1 MQIEVIEK
9 EIKALINEPGVQ
21 ASALLDG
28 GSGFIWHSASH
39 GMVEPPNWEAA
50 VDYWRLHNRMREHF
64 ASLGDLGAA
73 VMYHRKAVLAV
84 FPCGRHQ
91 ELLVACMAKHA
102 GVDWS
107 SVQRRVRALGAWLQD
122 Q

>member
-1 MQIEVIEK
+1 MQIELIEK
-9 EIKALINEPGVQ
+9 EIKALISEPGVQ

-28 GSGFIWHSASH
+28 GSGLIWCSC
-39 GMVEPPNWEAA
+39 GDGTVEPPNWEAA
-50 VDYWRLHNRMREHF
+50 VDYWRLHHRMREHF
-64 ASLGDLGAA
+64 VSLGELGAA

-84 FPCGRHQ
+84 FPCDRKQ
-91 ELLVACMAKHA
+91 DLLVACIARHS

-107 SVQRRVRALGAWLQD
+107 GVQRRVRALGAWMQD